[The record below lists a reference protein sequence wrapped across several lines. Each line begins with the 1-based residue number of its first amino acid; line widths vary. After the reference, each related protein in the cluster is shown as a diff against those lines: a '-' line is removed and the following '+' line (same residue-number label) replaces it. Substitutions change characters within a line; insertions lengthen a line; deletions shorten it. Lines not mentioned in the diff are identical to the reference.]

1 MRERGWIERE
11 REGKRGEAFVFRV
24 KEKRRRV
31 GLKSILVIRSMLG
44 S

>member
-1 MRERGWIERE
+1 MV

-31 GLKSILVIRSMLG
+31 SLKSRLVD
-44 S
+44 